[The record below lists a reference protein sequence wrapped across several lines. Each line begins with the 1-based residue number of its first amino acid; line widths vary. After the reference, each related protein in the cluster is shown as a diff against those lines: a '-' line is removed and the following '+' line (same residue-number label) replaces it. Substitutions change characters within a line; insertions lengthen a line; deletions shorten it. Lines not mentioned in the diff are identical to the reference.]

1 MALTC
6 FKARVLSAFLGLLHI
21 RFGDRSLTARVRKRR
36 EIMPA
41 PGTLERRRLPALPP
55 DAMRLPGESRQH
67 DYGRDDSGHGGFTPP
82 DSDRPNPV
90 HIRGNLA
97 LLSMGSWHASKRVWT
112 ELCA

>member
-21 RFGDRSLTARVRKRR
+21 RFGDRDFTARVRKRR

-55 DAMRLPGESRQH
+55 DAMRLPDESRQH
-67 DYGRDDSGHGGFTPP
+67 DYGRDDSGHGGFTPQTVIDP
-82 DSDRPNPV
+82 IPCISE
-90 HIRGNLA
+90 A
-97 LLSMGSWHASKRVWT
+97 T
-112 ELCA
+112 